1 MVTGSAADRRA
12 RDGTAAIG
20 YAPGRPRLGLALSG
34 GAARGWA
41 HIGVLEVFEAA
52 GVRFDVVAGASIGS
66 VAGAAY
72 LTGSLG
78 DLAVEARAAK
88 GLRLAQ
94 YADVR
99 LRGAGLIGGE
109 RLLRRF
115 REQFGDVRVEDL
127 DRPFAA
133 VALDLASGRE
143 RLLTRGPLAEVLR
156 ASISLPG
163 IFEPVVTEDAILVD
177 GGLVQPVPVSACR
190 ALGAERVVAVD
201 LLGDHEGLTRS
212 RDLQPGPGFKAN
224 PFQMLTATFTVV
236 MRELGRARQAPAPAD
251 VIVVPAIGHLATH
264 DFHKAEELITLGRAA
279 ARRSLPSVLALT
291 GGTPATQLP
300 PSSG

>member
-1 MVTGSAADRRA
+1 MTEAPRR
-12 RDGTAAIG
+12 
-20 YAPGRPRLGLALSG
+20 PLLGLALSG

-41 HIGVLEVFEAA
+41 HIGVLEVLVEA
-52 GVRFDVVAGASIGS
+52 GVRFDAVAGSSIGS

-72 LTGSLG
+72 VTGRI
-78 DLAVEARAAK
+78 DALATEARAAK

-94 YADVR
+94 FADLR

-109 RLLRRF
+109 RLERRF
-115 REQFGDVRVEDL
+115 REVFGDRRVEDL

-133 VALDLASGRE
+133 VALDLATGRE
-143 RLLTRGPLAEVLR
+143 RLLTEGPLARVLR

-163 IFEPVVTEDAILVD
+163 IFEPVVTHDAILVD
-177 GGLVQPVPVSACR
+177 GGLVQPVPVNACR
-190 ALGAERVVAVD
+190 VLGAERVVAVD
-201 LLGDHEGLTRS
+201 LLGDYEGVARA

-251 VIVVPAIGHLATH
+251 VVIVPAIGHLNTH
-264 DFHKAEELITLGRAA
+264 DFHKAEELIALGRQAA
-279 ARRSLPSVLALT
+279 QRSLQSVLALT
-291 GGTPATQLP
+291 RETPAIP
-300 PSSG
+300 APRSSGH